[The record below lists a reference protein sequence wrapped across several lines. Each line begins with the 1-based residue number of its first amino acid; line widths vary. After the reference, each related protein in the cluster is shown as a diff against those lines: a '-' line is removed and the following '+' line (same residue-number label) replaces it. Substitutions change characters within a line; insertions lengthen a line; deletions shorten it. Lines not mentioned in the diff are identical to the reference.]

1 MTRAY
6 QEIYLS
12 KAQSVIG
19 DAFDYAVNTCNILG
33 TDFVKLFIA
42 SSVSK
47 RMENGEPAY
56 LAGKSGIEIVRE
68 IVAET
73 KGQELQIEPQ
83 AHFGRSKEY
92 WIGWAVAY
100 YQWYSG
106 RKYSDIFKVLSFEDL
121 QKMYY
126 TLHEADITKFVD
138 IVDSKIKEYFPE
150 TNLKRIRTAYGF
162 TQAEL
167 AERSGVSLRSIQ
179 MYEQRNK
186 NINKASA
193 DTMYSIAKALGCT
206 MEDLIER

>member
-12 KAQSVIG
+12 KAQAVLG
-19 DAFDYAVNTCNILG
+19 DAFDYAVNTCFICG
-33 TDFVKLFIA
+33 DDFVKLFIA
-42 SSVSK
+42 SSVCK

-68 IVAET
+68 IIAET
-73 KGQELQIEPQ
+73 KGKELLTEPT

-106 RKYSDIFKVLSFEDL
+106 REYHDIFKVISFEDL
-121 QKMYY
+121 QKMYD
-126 TLHEADITKFVD
+126 TLHEADITKFID

-150 TNLKRIRTAYGF
+150 TNLKRIRTTYGF

-167 AERSGVSLRSIQ
+167 AKRSGVSLRSIQ

-193 DTMYSIAKALGCT
+193 DTLYHLAKVLGCT
-206 MEDLIER
+206 MENLIEK

>member
-19 DAFDYAVNTCNILG
+19 DAFDYAVNTCGILG

-73 KGQELQIEPQ
+73 KGQELQIEP
-83 AHFGRSKEY
+83 
-92 WIGWAVAY
+92 
-100 YQWYSG
+100 
-106 RKYSDIFKVLSFEDL
+106 
-121 QKMYY
+121 
-126 TLHEADITKFVD
+126 
-138 IVDSKIKEYFPE
+138 
-150 TNLKRIRTAYGF
+150 
-162 TQAEL
+162 
-167 AERSGVSLRSIQ
+167 
-179 MYEQRNK
+179 
-186 NINKASA
+186 
-193 DTMYSIAKALGCT
+193 
-206 MEDLIER
+206 